1 MNSGCLSL
9 DGQLMMVVFKHDGGS
24 VGLVHVE
31 FFFFL
36 MWTIF
41 KVFIELLRYCFYFMF
56 WCFGYEAYGILVP
69 RPGMEPASPALEG
82 EV

>member
-1 MNSGCLSL
+1 
-9 DGQLMMVVFKHDGGS
+9 
-24 VGLVHVE
+24 
-31 FFFFL
+31 
-36 MWTIF
+36 
-41 KVFIELLRYCFYFMF
+41 MF